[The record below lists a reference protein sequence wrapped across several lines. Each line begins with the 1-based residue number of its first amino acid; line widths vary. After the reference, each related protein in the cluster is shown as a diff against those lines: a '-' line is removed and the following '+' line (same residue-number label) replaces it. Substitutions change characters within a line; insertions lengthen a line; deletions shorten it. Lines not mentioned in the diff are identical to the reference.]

1 MQLVATQHNTQSADT
16 IKAASDGNADD
27 FLPVMI
33 INVLHARVANLHA
46 NVTYVRAMR
55 HPSLSHAECDY
66 YFTMLESAMAFLE
79 NADASCLNIDAH
91 KFAECGRRQLCTAQR
106 AAAAHPTCLKYQLAS
121 LGRSCGVRCALS
133 CAGSSAGDVDRR
145 QRRAA
150 SVAES
155 EAEIGAR

>member
-66 YFTMLESAMAFLE
+66 YFTMLESA
-79 NADASCLNIDAH
+79 DS
-91 KFAECGRRQLCTAQR
+91 
-106 AAAAHPTCLKYQLAS
+106 AAAHARSSRARFSAPERS
-121 LGRSCGVRCALS
+121 SVGRS
-133 CAGSSAGDVDRR
+133 SS
-145 QRRAA
+145 
-150 SVAES
+150 
-155 EAEIGAR
+155 